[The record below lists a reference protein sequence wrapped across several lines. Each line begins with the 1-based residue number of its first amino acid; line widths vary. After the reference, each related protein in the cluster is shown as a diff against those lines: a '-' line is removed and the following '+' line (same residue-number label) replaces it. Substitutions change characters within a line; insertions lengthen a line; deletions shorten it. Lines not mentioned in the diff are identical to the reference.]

1 MKSKW
6 DNKQCPL
13 CMEGI
18 LHDGS
23 RKQTLE
29 YRGRLYEQTITGAFC
44 DHCHEGFPNYDEAE
58 EAAWKAFRDKVD
70 AEEVAELARIRKK
83 LKLTQKEAA
92 LITGGGHNA
101 FSRYERG
108 EAQPIQAVFN
118 LFRLL
123 DHHPDLLDELRN
135 RKSA

>member
-1 MKSKW
+1 MQSKW
-6 DNKQCPL
+6 DNQPCPL
-13 CMEGI
+13 CTKGI

-23 RKQTLE
+23 REQTLE
-29 YRGRLYEQTITGAFC
+29 YRGRQYERTVTGAFC
-44 DHCHEGFPNYDEAE
+44 DHCHDGFPAYDADE
-58 EAAWKAFRDKVD
+58 ETSWQAFRDKVD

-123 DHHPDLLDELRN
+123 DHHPELLGELKKT
-135 RKSA
+135 KSA

>member
-1 MKSKW
+1 
-6 DNKQCPL
+6 
-13 CMEGI
+13 MEGI
-18 LHDGS
+18 LHKEN
-23 RKQTLE
+23 RKQTVE
-29 YRGRLYEQTITGAFC
+29 YRGRHYEHTITGAFC
-44 DHCHEGFPNYDEAE
+44 DHCQDGFPDHDEAE
-58 EAAWKAFRDKVD
+58 EATWKIFRDKVD

-123 DHHPDLLDELRN
+123 DHHPNLLEEL
-135 RKSA
+135 KHIKPA

>member
-6 DNKQCPL
+6 NNKQCPL
-13 CMEGI
+13 CLEGTLHEGI
-18 LHDGS
+18 LA
-23 RKQTLE
+23 KAVA
-29 YRGRLYEQTITGAFC
+29 YKGRNYESSLHGAFC
-44 DHCHEGFPNYDEAE
+44 DHCHDGFPDDDERE
-58 EAAWKAFRDKVD
+58 EVEWQMFRDQVD
-70 AEEVAELARIRKK
+70 AEEIAELARIRKK

-108 EAQPIQAVFN
+108 EAKPIQAVLN

-123 DHHPDLLDELRN
+123 DHHPDLLRELRTT
-135 RKSA
+135 RSV

>member
-6 DNKQCPL
+6 DDKQCPL
-13 CMEGI
+13 CMEGV
-18 LHDGS
+18 LHDES

-29 YRGRLYEQTITGAFC
+29 YRGRLYEHAVTGAFC

-58 EAAWKAFRDKVD
+58 EAAWKAFRDKAD
-70 AEEVAELARIRKK
+70 AEEVAELSRIRKK

-108 EAQPIQAVFN
+108 KAQPIQAVFN

-135 RKSA
+135 RRSV